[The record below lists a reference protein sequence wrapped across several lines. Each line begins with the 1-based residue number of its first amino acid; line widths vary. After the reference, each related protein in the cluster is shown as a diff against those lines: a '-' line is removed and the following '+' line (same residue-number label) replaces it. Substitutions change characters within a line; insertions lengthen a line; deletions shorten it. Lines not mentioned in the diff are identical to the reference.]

1 MSAGGGGDLAV
12 LAVGIDA
19 GRLEGFSVESAEDL
33 LGALA
38 HLSDGGIDVICA
50 TLDLPDAQGLD
61 VVRSFREQAG
71 DVPVVV
77 LGTAG
82 VDGQLAFDAGAT
94 DVIPAD
100 APVDLVARAVR
111 YAATVQRLSAE
122 LHRHQTVDDLTGLLN
137 ARGFELLATHHL
149 RLADR
154 SKHPVVIVFVRMDDV
169 PEPERDRVV
178 IDAAEMIR
186 AAVRASDVVARVGS
200 DAFCVLLSG
209 ASPGSESIVL
219 SRVVESVAEHD
230 ARAGRETGSTLW
242 VGAAEYDPER
252 PLGLQELIAEAD
264 RRMRRAGGEP

>member
-1 MSAGGGGDLAV
+1 MSAGGEGDLAV
-12 LAVGIDA
+12 LVVGADA
-19 GRLEGFSVESAEDL
+19 GRLEGFAVESAEDL

-38 HLSDGGIDVICA
+38 HLSDGGIDVICT

-61 VVRSFREQAG
+61 VVRSFQEQAG

-77 LGTAG
+77 LGTGG
-82 VDGQLAFDAGAT
+82 VDQQDVFDTGAT
-94 DVIPAD
+94 DILPAD
-100 APVDLVARAVR
+100 AAADLVARSVR

-154 SKHPVVIVFVRMDDV
+154 SKHPVVIVFVRMDEV
-169 PEPERDRVV
+169 PEPERDRAVV
-178 IDAAEMIR
+178 DASDTIR
-186 AAVRASDVVARVGS
+186 SAVRASDVVARVGS

-209 ASPGSESIVL
+209 ASPGTESIVL
-219 SRVVESVAEHD
+219 SRVVEAVAEHD
-230 ARAGRETGSTLW
+230 ARTGRETGSRLW

-252 PLGLQELIAEAD
+252 PQGLQELIAEAD
-264 RRMRRAGGEP
+264 RRMRRAGAEA

>member
-1 MSAGGGGDLAV
+1 MSAGSGGDLAV
-12 LAVGIDA
+12 LAVGVDA

-38 HLSDGGIDVICA
+38 HLSDGGIDVICT
-50 TLDLPDAQGLD
+50 TLDLPDSQGLD

-82 VDGQLAFDAGAT
+82 VDPQLAFDAGAT
-94 DVIPAD
+94 DVIPAG
-100 APVDLVARAVR
+100 APVDLVARSVH

-122 LHRHQTVDDLTGLLN
+122 LQRHQTVDDLTGLLN

-154 SKHPVVIVFVRMDDV
+154 SKHPVVIVFVRMDEV
-169 PEPERDRVV
+169 PESERDRAVV
-178 IDAAEMIR
+178 DAADMIR
-186 AAVRASDVVARVGS
+186 SAVRASDVVARVDP

-209 ASPGSESIVL
+209 ASPGTASIVL
-219 SRVVESVAEHD
+219 SRVVEAVAEHD
-230 ARAGRETGSTLW
+230 SRTRRQTGSTLW
-242 VGAAEYDPER
+242 VGAAEYDPEH
-252 PLGLQELIAEAD
+252 PQGIKELIAEAD
-264 RRMRRAGGEP
+264 RRMRRAGAEP

>member
-1 MSAGGGGDLAV
+1 MIGGGEGDLAV
-12 LAVGIDA
+12 LAAGVDA
-19 GRLEGFSVESAEDL
+19 GRLEGFSVESADDL

-38 HLSDGGIDVICA
+38 HLSDGGIDVICT

-61 VVRSFREQAG
+61 VIRSFQEQAG

-77 LGTAG
+77 IGTAG
-82 VDGQLAFDAGAT
+82 VDPQLAFDAGAT

-100 APVDLVARAVR
+100 AAVDLVARSVR

-122 LHRHQTVDDLTGLLN
+122 LHRHQTLDEVTGLLN

-169 PEPERDRVV
+169 PEPERDRAVV
-178 IDAAEMIR
+178 DAAEMIR
-186 AAVRASDVVARVGS
+186 SAVRASDVVARVGS

-209 ASPGSESIVL
+209 ASPGTESIVL
-219 SRVVESVAEHD
+219 SRVVEAVAEHD
-230 ARAGRETGSTLW
+230 SRAGRETGSTLW

-252 PLGLQELIAEAD
+252 PQGLQELIAEAD
-264 RRMRRAGGEP
+264 RKMRRAGAEP

>member
-1 MSAGGGGDLAV
+1 MSTGGEGDLAV
-12 LAVGIDA
+12 LVVGVDA
-19 GRLEGFSVESAEDL
+19 GRVEGFSVESAEDL
-33 LGALA
+33 IGALA

-61 VVRSFREQAG
+61 VVRSFREQAN

-82 VDGQLAFDAGAT
+82 VDPQDVFDAGAT
-94 DVIPAD
+94 DILSVD
-100 APVDLVARAVR
+100 APVDLVARSVR

-122 LHRHQTVDDLTGLLN
+122 LHRHQIFDELTGLLN

-169 PEPERDRVV
+169 PEPQRDRAVV
-178 IDAAEMIR
+178 DASDMIR
-186 AAVRASDVVARVGS
+186 SAVRASDVVARVGT

-209 ASPGSESIVL
+209 ASPGTESIVL
-219 SRVVESVAEHD
+219 SRVVEAVAEHD
-230 ARAGRETGSTLW
+230 ARTGRETGSTLW
-242 VGAAEYDPER
+242 VGAAEYDPEQ
-252 PLGLQELIAEAD
+252 PQGLQELIAEAD
-264 RRMRRAGGEP
+264 RRMRRAGAEP

>member
-33 LGALA
+33 LGGLA

-61 VVRSFREQAG
+61 VVRSFREQAN

-77 LGTAG
+77 VGTGGADPQD
-82 VDGQLAFDAGAT
+82 VFDAGAT
-94 DVIPAD
+94 DVVPAH
-100 APVDLVARAVR
+100 ASEDLIARAVR

-122 LHRHQTVDDLTGLLN
+122 LHRHQAVDDLTGLLN

-154 SKHPVVIVFVRMDDV
+154 SKHPIVIVFVRMDEL
-169 PEPERDRVV
+169 PEPERDRALV
-178 IDAAEMIR
+178 DAADMIR
-186 AAVRASDVVARVGS
+186 SAVRASDVVARVGS

-209 ASPGSESIVL
+209 ASPGTESIVL
-219 SRVVESVAEHD
+219 SRVVEAIAEHD
-230 ARAGRETGSTLW
+230 AKTGRETGSALW

-252 PLGLQELIAEAD
+252 PQGLQELIAEAD
-264 RRMRRAGGEP
+264 RRMRRASDEP